1 MNEGGERG
9 CCVLQFIKRLIKADF
24 DGQASRRAVATG
36 EDHPDIADVPR
47 MHLRAIRMFF
57 GLEKGQRISFSQFV
71 RHAEQTA
78 GGCPTSPGVG
88 LGMPSLEGVRAMLLV
103 QRFKSGFFDFYRLAA
118 PLRAPAGRRA
128 TPCSLFFSTCLL
140 PTSPLRFPC

>member
-9 CCVLQFIKRLIKADF
+9 YCVLQFIKRLMKADF
-24 DGQASRRAVATG
+24 DGRASRRAVATG

-71 RHAEQTA
+71 RHAEQNA
-78 GGCPTSPGVG
+78 GGCPTTACSSS
-88 LGMPSLEGVRAMLLV
+88 SLDE
-103 QRFKSGFFDFYRLAA
+103 S
-118 PLRAPAGRRA
+118 
-128 TPCSLFFSTCLL
+128 
-140 PTSPLRFPC
+140 